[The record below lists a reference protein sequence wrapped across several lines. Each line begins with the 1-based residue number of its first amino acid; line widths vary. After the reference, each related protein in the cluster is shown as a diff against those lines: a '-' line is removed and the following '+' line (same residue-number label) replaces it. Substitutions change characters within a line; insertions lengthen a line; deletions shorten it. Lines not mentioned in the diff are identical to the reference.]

1 MPIVALIFVF
11 YFGFWVGLRVG
22 ANSTPPA
29 YIKNARENM
38 PSSVDFSL
46 FWQTWNKTRE
56 LYIGNS
62 DPEEMV
68 YGAISGMVS
77 ALGDPYSAFLKPR
90 DNEKLSQDLSGQ
102 FDGIGA
108 ELTMQNGQIVVVAPL
123 SGSPAEKAKIKPKDI
138 IIEIDGADTVDMTL
152 NQAVD
157 KIRGVAGTQI
167 KLKIVR
173 QGSDGPLEFSV
184 TRENIKVESATYN
197 VENYSGKKIAILKVS
212 QFGDDTVFLAEKFA
226 NQARSDSVSG
236 IVLDLRNNPGGYL
249 DSSVQFSGIFLEKGK
264 VVTIEVDKKGAK
276 KEYKTDNDPIIK
288 NLPLVVLVNDGS
300 ASAAEIVAG
309 AMRDYGRAETIGV
322 KTFGK
327 GSVQALEPLPGGAA
341 LKITIA
347 KWLTPNGTE
356 INSKGIVPGIEIKL
370 SDDDRNKNLD
380 PQMDKAKERV
390 FYKINHP

>member
-1 MPIVALIFVF
+1 
-11 YFGFWVGLRVG
+11 
-22 ANSTPPA
+22 
-29 YIKNARENM
+29 
-38 PSSVDFSL
+38 
-46 FWQTWNKTRE
+46 
-56 LYIGNS
+56 
-62 DPEEMV
+62 
-68 YGAISGMVS
+68 
-77 ALGDPYSAFLKPR
+77 
-90 DNEKLSQDLSGQ
+90 
-102 FDGIGA
+102 
-108 ELTMQNGQIVVVAPL
+108 MQNGQIVVVAPL